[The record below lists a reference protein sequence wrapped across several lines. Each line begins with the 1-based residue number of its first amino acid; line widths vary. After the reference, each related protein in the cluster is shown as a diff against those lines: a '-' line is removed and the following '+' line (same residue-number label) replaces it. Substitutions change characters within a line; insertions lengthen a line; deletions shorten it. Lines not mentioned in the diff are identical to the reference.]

1 MPSATWSVMQCKHT
15 GTVAKLAH
23 GNQTLKFGWM
33 RRQLRCREL
42 CCQAQPGIVG
52 IVLLAIFV
60 PIFGALAAIVGWYF
74 RLQRHRA
81 DAVAMASYRKLAE
94 EAVAGMAGL
103 RGEMAKLSEHV
114 SAVEQLMRDV
124 G

>member
-1 MPSATWSVMQCKHT
+1 MTHMTTALAPLAST
-15 GTVAKLAH
+15 GTNL
-23 GNQTLKFGWM
+23 T
-33 RRQLRCREL
+33 
-42 CCQAQPGIVG
+42 PIG
-52 IVLLAIFV
+52 IVLAVFV
-60 PIFGALAAIVGWYF
+60 PICAAVAVIVWSYY

-94 EAVAGMAGL
+94 EAVASMTEL
-103 RGEMAKLSEHV
+103 RSEMAKLSEHV